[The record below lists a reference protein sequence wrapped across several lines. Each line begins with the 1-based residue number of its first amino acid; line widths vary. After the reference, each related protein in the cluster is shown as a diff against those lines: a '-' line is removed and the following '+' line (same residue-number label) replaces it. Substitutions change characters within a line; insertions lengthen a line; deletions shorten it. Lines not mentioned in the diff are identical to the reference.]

1 MDALHVSFADVGL
14 LQAEGGW
21 GDVPNTVT
29 VTVTVYQGAHAMLF
43 LCEDAEQ
50 A

>member
-14 LQAEGGW
+14 LQAEGAW
-21 GDVPNTVT
+21 GDVPNT